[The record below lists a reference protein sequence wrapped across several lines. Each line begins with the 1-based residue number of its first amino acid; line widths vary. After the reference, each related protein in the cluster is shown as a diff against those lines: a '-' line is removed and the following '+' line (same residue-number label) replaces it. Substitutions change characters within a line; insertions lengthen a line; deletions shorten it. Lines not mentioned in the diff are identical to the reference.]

1 MPLRHHPFFEWS
13 GIHAFAHRGGASDAA
28 ENTLA
33 AFQHAVDLG
42 YTYMETDVHATA
54 DGVLLA
60 FHDDDLSRTCGIPG
74 RISEMTY
81 DQVRV
86 ARVDG
91 REPIPTFDELVAT
104 WPNLRWN
111 IDCKA
116 DNALPHLVEA
126 LRRHRILDRVCLGS
140 FSDKRLRTLR
150 SELGPEL
157 ATSLGPKGVARLR
170 LAVSLGRALRFPAG
184 VLAVQIPPKQ
194 GPIPL
199 HSQRFIDIA
208 HESGLHVHYWTIDD
222 PAQMIEL
229 LDRGADGI
237 MTDRPAVLRDVLRA
251 RGTW

>member
-1 MPLRHHPFFEWS
+1 MTLRQHPFFDWT
-13 GIHAFAHRGGASDAA
+13 GLHAFAHRGGASDAA

-42 YTYMETDVHATA
+42 YTYMETDVHATR

-60 FHDDDLSRTCGIPG
+60 FHDDDLSRTCGIEG

-81 DQVRV
+81 ADVRK

-91 REPIPTFDELVAT
+91 REPIPTFDELVGT
-104 WPNLRWN
+104 WSNLRWN

-126 LRRHRILDRVCLGS
+126 LRRRAILERVCLGS
-140 FSDKRLRTLR
+140 FSDKRLRILR
-150 SELGPEL
+150 SELGPGL

-170 LAVSLGRALRFPAG
+170 LAVSLGRPIRFPEG
-184 VLAVQIPPKQ
+184 VHAVQIPPKQ

-199 HSQRFIDIA
+199 HSERFIDLA
-208 HESGLHVHYWTIDD
+208 HASGLYVHYWTIDD
-222 PAQMIEL
+222 PDQMNEL
-229 LDRGADGI
+229 VDRGADGI
-237 MTDRPAVLRDVLRA
+237 MTDKPAVLRDVLTS
-251 RGTW
+251 RGRW

>member
-1 MPLRHHPFFEWS
+1 LLRHHPFFEWA

-60 FHDDDLSRTCGIPG
+60 FHDDDLRRTCGVEG
-74 RISEMTY
+74 KISEMNWA
-81 DQVRV
+81 DVRN

-91 REPIPTFDELVAT
+91 REPIPTFDELVTT
-104 WPNLRWN
+104 WPSLRWN

-116 DNALPHLVEA
+116 DNALPHLVAA
-126 LRRHRILDRVCLGS
+126 LRNHRILDRVCLGS
-140 FSDKRLRTLR
+140 FSDRRLRTLR
-150 SELGPEL
+150 AELGPEV
-157 ATSLGPKGVARLR
+157 ATSLGPQGVARLR
-170 LAVSLGRALRFPAG
+170 LAVSLGRAIRFPDA
-184 VLAVQIPPKQ
+184 VYAVQIPPKQ

-222 PAQMIEL
+222 PNQMHEL

-237 MTDRPAVLRDVLRA
+237 MTDKPTILRDVLVGRE
-251 RGTW
+251 RW

>member
-1 MPLRHHPFFEWS
+1 MTLRQHPFFDWT
-13 GIHAFAHRGGASDAA
+13 GLHAFAHRGGASDAA

-42 YTYMETDVHATA
+42 YTYMETDVHATR

-60 FHDDDLSRTCGIPG
+60 FHDDDLSRTCGVEG

-81 DQVRV
+81 ADVRK

-91 REPIPTFDELVAT
+91 REPIPTFDELVGT

-126 LRRHRILDRVCLGS
+126 LRRHTILERVCLGS
-140 FSDKRLRTLR
+140 FSDKRLRMLR
-150 SELGPEL
+150 SELGPGL

-170 LAVSLGRALRFPAG
+170 LAVSLGRPIRFPEG
-184 VLAVQIPPKQ
+184 VHAVQIPPKQ

-199 HSQRFIDIA
+199 HSERFIDIA
-208 HESGLHVHYWTIDD
+208 HASGLYVHYWTIDD
-222 PAQMIEL
+222 PDQMNEL
-229 LDRGADGI
+229 VDRGADGI
-237 MTDRPAVLRDVLRA
+237 MTDKPAVLRDVLTS
-251 RGTW
+251 RGRW

>member
-1 MPLRHHPFFEWS
+1 MLRHHPFFEWA
-13 GIHAFAHRGGASDAA
+13 GVHAFAHRGGASDAA

-60 FHDDDLSRTCGIPG
+60 FHDDDLRRTCGVEG
-74 RISEMTY
+74 KISEMNWA
-81 DQVRV
+81 DVRN

-91 REPIPTFDELVAT
+91 REPIPTFDELVTT
-104 WPNLRWN
+104 WPSLRWN

-116 DNALPHLVEA
+116 DNALPHLVAA
-126 LRRHRILDRVCLGS
+126 LRNHRILDRVCLGS
-140 FSDKRLRTLR
+140 FSDRRLRTLR
-150 SELGPEL
+150 AELGPEV
-157 ATSLGPKGVARLR
+157 ATSLGPQGVARLR
-170 LAVSLGRALRFPAG
+170 LAVSLGRAIRFPDA
-184 VLAVQIPPKQ
+184 VYAVQIPPKQ

-222 PAQMIEL
+222 PNQMHEL

-237 MTDRPAVLRDVLRA
+237 MTDKPTILRDVLVGRE
-251 RGTW
+251 RW

>member
-1 MPLRHHPFFEWS
+1 MLRHHPFFEWA

-60 FHDDDLSRTCGIPG
+60 FHDDDLRRTCGVEG
-74 RISEMTY
+74 KISEMNWA
-81 DQVRV
+81 DVRN

-91 REPIPTFDELVAT
+91 REPIPTFDELVTT
-104 WPNLRWN
+104 WPSLRWN

-116 DNALPHLVEA
+116 DNALPHLVAA
-126 LRRHRILDRVCLGS
+126 LRNHRILDRVCLGS
-140 FSDKRLRTLR
+140 FSDRRLRTLR
-150 SELGPEL
+150 AELGPEV
-157 ATSLGPKGVARLR
+157 ATSLGPQGVARLR
-170 LAVSLGRALRFPAG
+170 LAVSLGRAIRFPDA
-184 VLAVQIPPKQ
+184 VYAVQIPPKQ

-222 PAQMIEL
+222 PNQMHEL

-237 MTDRPAVLRDVLRA
+237 MTDKPTILRDVLVGRE
-251 RGTW
+251 RW

>member
-1 MPLRHHPFFEWS
+1 LLRHHPFFEWA

-60 FHDDDLSRTCGIPG
+60 FHDDDLRRTCGVEG
-74 RISEMTY
+74 KISEMNWA
-81 DQVRV
+81 DVRN

-91 REPIPTFDELVAT
+91 REPIPTFDELVTT
-104 WPNLRWN
+104 WPSLRWN

-116 DNALPHLVEA
+116 DNALPHLVAA
-126 LRRHRILDRVCLGS
+126 LRNHRILDRVCLGS
-140 FSDKRLRTLR
+140 FSDRRLRTLR
-150 SELGPEL
+150 AELGPEV
-157 ATSLGPKGVARLR
+157 ATSLGPQGVARLR
-170 LAVSLGRALRFPAG
+170 LAVSLGRSIRFPDA
-184 VLAVQIPPKQ
+184 VYAVQIPPKQ

-222 PAQMIEL
+222 PNQMHEL

-237 MTDRPAVLRDVLRA
+237 MTDKPTILRDVLVGRE
-251 RGTW
+251 RW